1 MTTYGLIGYP
11 LGHSFSRKFFTE
23 KFEKE
28 GIDAQYL
35 NFEIPSIEEF
45 PEIIKNNPE
54 LRGLNVTIPYKQQ
67 VMQYLDEISEEAK
80 AIGAVN
86 VVRIERPSPQPSPI
100 MGRET
105 MRNAGNKPNGLPIK
119 GDMSEGLR
127 GSLIGYNS
135 DVIGFVESIKPLLKP
150 HHKKALIL
158 GTGGASKAIRYGLE
172 EKLGMETLFVSRSAR
187 EGMITY
193 EEVTAEVL
201 KEYEVIV
208 NCSPVGMYPHVD
220 ECPALPYEAMNEN
233 NLLYDLV
240 YNPLETLFMKKGAE
254 QGATVKNGLEMLHL
268 QAIAS
273 WKFWEK

>member
-1 MTTYGLIGYP
+1 MNTYGLIGYP

-23 KFEKE
+23 KFATE

-45 PEIIKNNPE
+45 PEIIKNNPT

-67 VMQYLDEISEEAK
+67 VMQYLDDISEEAK

-86 VVRIERPSPQPSPI
+86 VVKCQLSTVNCQLHL
-100 MGRET
+100 T
-105 MRNAGNKPNGLPIK
+105 
-119 GDMSEGLR
+119 
-127 GSLIGYNS
+127 GYNS
-135 DVIGFVESIKPLLKP
+135 DVIGFVNSIKPLLKP

-158 GTGGASKAIRYGLE
+158 GTGGASKAIHYGLTK
-172 EKLGMETLFVSRSAR
+172 KLSMETLFVSRTAR

-220 ECPALPYEAMNEN
+220 ECPALPYEALNEN

-240 YNPLETLFMKKGAE
+240 YNPLETLFMKKGAA

-273 WKFWEK
+273 WEFWEK

>member
-23 KFEKE
+23 KFEQE
-28 GIDAQYL
+28 DIDAQYL

-45 PEIIKNNPE
+45 PNIIASHPE

-67 VMQYLDEISEEAK
+67 VMQYLDEISPEAK

-86 VVRIERPSPQPSPI
+86 VVRCQPSTINCQPKL
-100 MGRET
+100 T
-105 MRNAGNKPNGLPIK
+105 
-119 GDMSEGLR
+119 
-127 GSLIGYNS
+127 GYNS

-150 HHKKALIL
+150 QHQKALIL
-158 GTGGASKAIRYGLE
+158 GTGGASKAIHYGLE
-172 EKLGMETLFVSRSAR
+172 EKLGMETLFVSRKLSTVNCQLST
-187 EGMITY
+187 ITY
-193 EEVTAEVL
+193 NDITKDL
-201 KEYEVIV
+201 LQDYTVIV
-208 NCSPVGMYPHVD
+208 NCSPVGMFPHVD

-233 NLLYDLV
+233 HLLYDLV
-240 YNPLETLFMKKGAE
+240 YNPLETLFMKKGAA

-273 WKFWEK
+273 WEFWTQ

>member
-1 MTTYGLIGYP
+1 MNTYGLIGYP

-23 KFEKE
+23 KFAKE

-45 PEIIKNNPE
+45 PNIIKNNPT
-54 LRGLNVTIPYKQQ
+54 LKGLNVTIPYKQQ
-67 VMQYLDEISEEAK
+67 VMQYLDDISEEAK

-86 VVRIERPSPQPSPI
+86 VVKCQLSTVNCQLHL
-100 MGRET
+100 T
-105 MRNAGNKPNGLPIK
+105 
-119 GDMSEGLR
+119 
-127 GSLIGYNS
+127 GYNS

-172 EKLGMETLFVSRSAR
+172 KKLGMKTLFVSRSAR
-187 EGMITY
+187 KGMITY

-220 ECPALPYEAMNEN
+220 ECPALPYEALNEN

-240 YNPLETLFMKKGAE
+240 YNPLETLFMKKGAA

-273 WKFWEK
+273 WDFWEK

>member
-105 MRNAGNKPNGLPIK
+105 MRNAGNKPDGLPIK

-135 DVIGFVESIKPLLKP
+135 DVIGFVESIRPLLKA

-172 EKLGMETLFVSRSAR
+172 KKLGMKTLFVSRSAR

>member
-23 KFEKE
+23 KFEQE
-28 GIDAQYL
+28 DIDAQYL

-45 PEIIKNNPE
+45 PNIIASHPE

-67 VMQYLDEISEEAK
+67 VMQYLDDISEEAK

-86 VVRIERPSPQPSPI
+86 VVKCQQSTVNCQLHL
-100 MGRET
+100 T
-105 MRNAGNKPNGLPIK
+105 
-119 GDMSEGLR
+119 
-127 GSLIGYNS
+127 GYNS

-172 EKLGMETLFVSRSAR
+172 KKLGMKTLFVSRSAR

-220 ECPALPYEAMNEN
+220 ECPALPYEALNEN

-240 YNPLETLFMKKGAE
+240 YNPLETLFMKKGAA

-273 WKFWEK
+273 WEFWEK

>member
-1 MTTYGLIGYP
+1 MNTYGLIGYP

-23 KFEKE
+23 KFAKE

-45 PEIIKNNPE
+45 PEIIKNNPT

-67 VMQYLDEISEEAK
+67 VMQYLDDISEEAK

-86 VVRIERPSPQPSPI
+86 VVKCQLSTVNCQLHL
-100 MGRET
+100 T
-105 MRNAGNKPNGLPIK
+105 
-119 GDMSEGLR
+119 
-127 GSLIGYNS
+127 GYNS
-135 DVIGFVESIKPLLKP
+135 DVIGFVNSIKPLLKP

-172 EKLGMETLFVSRSAR
+172 KKLGMKTLFVSRSAR

-193 EEVTAEVL
+193 KEVTAEVL

-220 ECPALPYEAMNEN
+220 ECPALPYEALNEN

-240 YNPLETLFMKKGAE
+240 YNPLETLFMKKGAA

-273 WKFWEK
+273 WEFWEK

>member
-105 MRNAGNKPNGLPIK
+105 MRNAGNKPDGLPIK

-172 EKLGMETLFVSRSAR
+172 KKLGMKTLFVSRSAR

-240 YNPLETLFMKKGAE
+240 YNPLETRFMKKGAE

>member
-1 MTTYGLIGYP
+1 MNTYGLIGYP

-23 KFEKE
+23 KFAKE

-45 PEIIKNNPE
+45 PNIIKNNPT
-54 LRGLNVTIPYKQQ
+54 LKGLNVTIPYKQQ
-67 VMQYLDEISEEAK
+67 VMQYLDDISEEAK

-86 VVRIERPSPQPSPI
+86 VVKCQLSTVNCQLHL
-100 MGRET
+100 T
-105 MRNAGNKPNGLPIK
+105 
-119 GDMSEGLR
+119 
-127 GSLIGYNS
+127 GYNS
-135 DVIGFVESIKPLLKP
+135 DVIGFVNSIKPLLKP

-172 EKLGMETLFVSRSAR
+172 KKLGMKTLFVSRSAR

-220 ECPALPYEAMNEN
+220 ECPALPYEAMNES

-240 YNPLETLFMKKGAE
+240 YNPLETLFMKKGAA

-273 WKFWEK
+273 WEFWEK

>member
-45 PEIIKNNPE
+45 PNIIKNNPE

-67 VMQYLDEISEEAK
+67 VMQYLDDISEEAK

-86 VVRIERPSPQPSPI
+86 VVKCQLSTVNYQPHL
-100 MGRET
+100 T
-105 MRNAGNKPNGLPIK
+105 
-119 GDMSEGLR
+119 
-127 GSLIGYNS
+127 GYNS
-135 DVIGFVESIKPLLKP
+135 DVIGFVESIKPLLKA

-172 EKLGMETLFVSRSAR
+172 KKLGLETLFVSRSTR
-187 EGMITY
+187 ERMITY
-193 EEVTAEVL
+193 EDVNAEVL

-240 YNPLETLFMKKGAE
+240 YNPLETLFMKKGE
-254 QGATVKNGLEMLHL
+254 VQGATVKNGLEMLHL

-273 WKFWEK
+273 WEFWEN

>member
-1 MTTYGLIGYP
+1 MNTYGLIGYP

-23 KFEKE
+23 KFAKE

-45 PEIIKNNPE
+45 PEIIKNNPT

-67 VMQYLDEISEEAK
+67 VMQYLDDISEEAK

-86 VVRIERPSPQPSPI
+86 VVKCQLSTVNCQLHL
-100 MGRET
+100 T
-105 MRNAGNKPNGLPIK
+105 
-119 GDMSEGLR
+119 
-127 GSLIGYNS
+127 GYNS
-135 DVIGFVESIKPLLKP
+135 DVIGFVNSIKPLLKP

-172 EKLGMETLFVSRSAR
+172 KKLGMKTLFVSRSAR
-187 EGMITY
+187 KGMITY

-220 ECPALPYEAMNEN
+220 ECPALPYEALNEN

-240 YNPLETLFMKKGAE
+240 YNPLETLFMKKGAA

-273 WKFWEK
+273 WEFWEK

>member
-1 MTTYGLIGYP
+1 MNTYGLIGYP

-23 KFEKE
+23 KFATE

-45 PEIIKNNPE
+45 SNIIKNNPT

-67 VMQYLDEISEEAK
+67 VMQYLDDISEEAK

-86 VVRIERPSPQPSPI
+86 VVKCQLSTVNCQLHL
-100 MGRET
+100 T
-105 MRNAGNKPNGLPIK
+105 
-119 GDMSEGLR
+119 
-127 GSLIGYNS
+127 GYNS

-172 EKLGMETLFVSRSAR
+172 KKLGMKTLFVSRSAR

-220 ECPALPYEAMNEN
+220 ECPALPYEALNEN

-240 YNPLETLFMKKGAE
+240 YNPLETLFMKKGAA

-273 WKFWEK
+273 WEFWEK

>member
-1 MTTYGLIGYP
+1 MNTYGLIGYP

-23 KFEKE
+23 KFATE

-45 PEIIKNNPE
+45 SNIIKNNPT

-67 VMQYLDEISEEAK
+67 VMQYLDNISEEAK

-86 VVRIERPSPQPSPI
+86 VVKCQLSTVNCQLHL
-100 MGRET
+100 T
-105 MRNAGNKPNGLPIK
+105 
-119 GDMSEGLR
+119 
-127 GSLIGYNS
+127 GYNS

-172 EKLGMETLFVSRSAR
+172 KKLGMKTLFVSRSAR

-220 ECPALPYEAMNEN
+220 ECPALPYEALNEN

-240 YNPLETLFMKKGAE
+240 YNPLETLFMKKGAA

-273 WKFWEK
+273 WEFWEK

>member
-67 VMQYLDEISEEAK
+67 VMQYLDDISEEAK

-105 MRNAGNKPNGLPIK
+105 MRNAGNKPDGLPMK

-172 EKLGMETLFVSRSAR
+172 KKLGMKTLFVSRSAR

>member
-1 MTTYGLIGYP
+1 MNTYGLIGYP
-11 LGHSFSRKFFTE
+11 LRHSFSRKFFTE
-23 KFEKE
+23 KFAKE

-45 PEIIKNNPE
+45 PNIIKNNPT

-67 VMQYLDEISEEAK
+67 VMQYLDDISEEAK

-86 VVRIERPSPQPSPI
+86 VVKCQLSTVNCQLHL
-100 MGRET
+100 T
-105 MRNAGNKPNGLPIK
+105 
-119 GDMSEGLR
+119 
-127 GSLIGYNS
+127 GYNS

-172 EKLGMETLFVSRSAR
+172 KKLGMKTLFVSRSAR

-240 YNPLETLFMKKGAE
+240 YNPLETLFMKKGAA

-273 WKFWEK
+273 WEFWEK

>member
-105 MRNAGNKPNGLPIK
+105 MRNAGNKPDGLPIK

-135 DVIGFVESIKPLLKP
+135 DVIGFVESIRPLLKP

-172 EKLGMETLFVSRSAR
+172 KKLGMKTLFVSRSAR

>member
-86 VVRIERPSPQPSPI
+86 VVKCQLSTVNCQLHL
-100 MGRET
+100 T
-105 MRNAGNKPNGLPIK
+105 
-119 GDMSEGLR
+119 
-127 GSLIGYNS
+127 GYNS

-172 EKLGMETLFVSRSAR
+172 KKLGMKTLFVSRSAR

-220 ECPALPYEAMNEN
+220 ECPALPYEALNEN

-240 YNPLETLFMKKGAE
+240 YNPLETLFMKKGAA

-273 WKFWEK
+273 WEFWEK

>member
-86 VVRIERPSPQPSPI
+86 VVRIERPSPQPTPI

-105 MRNAGNKPNGLPIK
+105 MRNAGNKPDGLPIK

-135 DVIGFVESIKPLLKP
+135 DVIGFVESIRPLLKA

-172 EKLGMETLFVSRSAR
+172 KKLGMKTLFVSRNAR

>member
-45 PEIIKNNPE
+45 PEIIKNHPE
-54 LRGLNVTIPYKQQ
+54 LGGLNVTIPYKQQ
-67 VMQYLDEISEEAK
+67 VMQYLDELSPEAK
-80 AIGAVN
+80 EIGAVN
-86 VVRIERPSPQPSPI
+86 VVKVGE
-100 MGRET
+100 
-105 MRNAGNKPNGLPIK
+105 KLK
-119 GDMSEGLR
+119 
-127 GSLIGYNS
+127 GYNS
-135 DVIGFVESIKPLLKP
+135 DVIGFVNSIKPLLKA

-158 GTGGASKAIRYGLE
+158 GTGGASKAIRYGLA

-187 EGMITY
+187 EGIITY
-193 EEVTAEVL
+193 EDVNAEVL

-208 NCSPVGMYPHVD
+208 NCSPVGMFPHVD
-220 ECPALPYEAMNEN
+220 ECPTLPYEAMNEN
-233 NLLYDLV
+233 HLLYDLV
-240 YNPLETLFMKKGAE
+240 YNPLETLFMKKGAA

-273 WKFWEK
+273 WEFWGN

>member
-1 MTTYGLIGYP
+1 MNTYGLIGYP

-45 PEIIKNNPE
+45 SNIIKNTPT
-54 LRGLNVTIPYKQQ
+54 LKGLNVTIPYKQQ
-67 VMQYLDEISEEAK
+67 VMQYLDDISEEAK

-86 VVRIERPSPQPSPI
+86 VVKCQLSTVNCQLHL
-100 MGRET
+100 T
-105 MRNAGNKPNGLPIK
+105 
-119 GDMSEGLR
+119 
-127 GSLIGYNS
+127 GYNS
-135 DVIGFVESIKPLLKP
+135 DVIGFVNSIKPLLKP

-158 GTGGASKAIRYGLE
+158 GTGGASKAIHYGLTK
-172 EKLGMETLFVSRSAR
+172 KLSMETLFVSRTAR

-220 ECPALPYEAMNEN
+220 ECPALPYEALNEN

-240 YNPLETLFMKKGAE
+240 YNPLETLFMKKGAA

-273 WKFWEK
+273 WEFWEK